1 MLKKWIKA
9 GQVYWNRKMLIMI
22 GLGFS
27 SGFPLLLVF
36 GTFNLW
42 LLDAGISLKTIGL
55 LSLVKI
61 PYSFKWVWAPLMDR
75 GCLPLFSR
83 LGRRR
88 GWALF
93 WQVVLVVGVWGMA
106 LTDPAQS
113 LRSIVFWAVVV
124 VFASA
129 SQDIVL
135 DAFRVESFRDN
146 EQGAGAA
153 MFVTGYRL
161 GSIFSGAAALY
172 LAYWMSW
179 EMTYK
184 IMSLGAVVGM
194 ITILF
199 SKEPE
204 KDKDFCLDAF
214 SWRGLRQGLVNF
226 FKKDVYSPFS
236 DFMKRA
242 DWLLILLFIFLYR
255 MSDAYMA
262 PMANVFYSSMDF
274 SKVEIASVS
283 KIFGIVATIFGGIVG
298 GLLVRRWGIVKAL
311 FVCGVLQGVSNL
323 MFVAQAYAGHNIY
336 MLVLTISVENISGGM
351 GSIAFVAYI
360 SSLCNVA
367 YTATQYALLS
377 SLMSF
382 ARDVFA
388 SSSGWL
394 SAKVGWSSFFLITTL
409 MAVPGLAVLSLIEK
423 RAQKRR
429 AAR

>member
-9 GQVYWNRKMLIMI
+9 GTVYWNRRMLTMI

-75 GCLPLFSR
+75 GCLPLFSK

-93 WQVVLVVGVWGMA
+93 WQVMLVAGIWGMA
-106 LTDPAQS
+106 LTDPSQN
-113 LRSIVFWAVVV
+113 LRAIVIWAVVV
-124 VFASA
+124 VFSSA

-172 LAYWMSW
+172 LAYWFSW

-194 ITILF
+194 VTILL

-204 KDKDFCLDAF
+204 KDKGYCQEPF
-214 SWRGLRQGLVNF
+214 SWRGTLNGIAAF

-242 DWLLILLFIFLYR
+242 NWALILVFIFLYR

-262 PMANVFYSSMDF
+262 PMANVFYVDMGF
-274 SKVEIASVS
+274 SKAEIASVS
-283 KIFGIVATIFGGIVG
+283 KIFGIVATIGGGIVG

-311 FVCGVLQGVSNL
+311 FVCGVLQGLSNL

-336 MLVLTISVENISGGM
+336 MLVLTISIENISGGM

-394 SAKVGWSSFFLITTL
+394 SSLVGWSSFFLITTL
-409 MAVPGLAVLSLIEK
+409 MAVPGLAVLAYLQRRPEK
-423 RAQKRR
+423 A
-429 AAR
+429 